1 MNFLESFEDA
11 TRPDI
16 PKKPWFDEVS
26 MGLVDSIEMLNRVV
40 DECIETGRYGLDLET
55 TGLDNRVFDGETKD
69 KIVGFCL
76 APDGKRGYY
85 APLRHQKGE
94 EHNLP
99 IQAAYACIRR
109 LVEADSVAVFH
120 NAKFDHEFLQFPGG
134 EGIGMWD
141 DPKTFDD
148 TNLLGWLRNTRDK
161 NLNLKHMSANE
172 LGKEMVELEDLFGK
186 DHQDKLDF
194 SELDPSWEPCIWY
207 TCSDA
212 ICTLLLY
219 EKVHPEVVAPD
230 GKRSLGQEVIYNLE
244 KMTLPATRW
253 MERARLWVDQE
264 RVAELMQL
272 GQVELFQAM
281 CDIYDFCN
289 EALGSKRPLDRDEH
303 GNTHPGTV
311 EPGWFRV
318 LRKKFV
324 PDNPDYDINKQIE
337 DCRQEAKRKNMDDLD
352 AKGHYFKLDVPE
364 GDPDHGS
371 PQKYDI
377 LSRQQLGPL
386 FEELRIPDLNRTAK
400 SDQVQTTQ
408 AEIEWLDEKHG
419 HKYPFLPKI
428 KRLGEL
434 QKALGTYL
442 ISLHRDVGPDGTL
455 RANYKQMGTDT
466 GRFTTPSSKN
476 PEEDGGTKF
485 PIHGAPATYDKKRPQ
500 CLLGIRSAF
509 RARPGRTMVAID
521 CGGVELRIATIYS
534 GEPKWLREYFRC
546 SSCGNEFEAG
556 DGTIT
561 PEAPPAYCPKCGDDR
576 IGDLHT
582 LTGITFFGEDKVGTK
597 QWKQMRQEAKC
608 VHPDTLVLTPSG
620 LERIG
625 AKFEF
630 GKRDEFLDVENPEDA
645 AIWNGDAMQ
654 PVKASYNGGSKKLF
668 HVVTHRGIVTCSD
681 KHRFKLKNGRLMSIE
696 KGLAEGVGLVLPNVP
711 RMPVF
716 RGWKQ
721 IQYRAGEDVPPT
733 YIALGPD
740 LAYFAGVYLGDGM
753 KRGGWSVGISH
764 GHVEKTDKM
773 GIPYAE
779 WQDHLVAL
787 CEELQFR
794 PVRRK
799 QSVYLGSRK
808 VIGFLGALGLVGD
821 DEKRRLRVPDWVL
834 QGGQLSALQ
843 FLGGLIDTDGTVDKE
858 DAEIAI
864 TTKDAV
870 FGGQLMALLRALG
883 FMPRMEP
890 CWNKTYKRWYYRLH
904 IRASEA
910 LRLKDV
916 IRHRGKVDR
925 LRKAKLGTKEPE
937 NQVLAIIPAGR
948 QPCVDVS
955 MKGREHLYW
964 CNGLITHNSVNFAMA
979 YGGGPS
985 AIIRVIKGCSEQ
997 EAARHHRSFNEAY
1010 STLKNWWDEVKT
1022 FGRKRGYVTT
1032 AFGRHYPIPDILL
1045 PTKFGKVKQQ
1055 LLDEYPEKLARWE
1068 KKYEAARTPK
1078 QQAHLLEIKPAP
1090 PTDAAVKKQME
1101 INRKF
1106 KAKAERNATNG
1117 PIQGLSADITKL
1129 AMALIYRECKKRGWF
1144 EKVYMIITIHDELV
1158 FEVEDDILADAVET
1172 FQRIMT
1178 RNKTILNMKWPV
1190 PLTTDCE
1197 VGFDWTVPWDI
1208 KDFKYR
1214 RVRPDGF
1221 QTDEKGRL
1229 FRDKETG
1236 ELKAKRWPEK
1246 FVKIFGPAYGF
1257 APVVENLTEEEGRK
1271 FFGAEWKP
1279 LTEAPTEPTA
1289 PVQAPGPSPAPQTAQ
1304 ETPETAQKA
1313 PQAVPAEEMSEEAAS
1328 TPNSPAAPSKAPAAP
1343 TTSHRPSASTLKQ
1356 GEVFEYRL
1364 RELGIGV
1371 ADKLAHVIVHCRGR
1385 GSHPLRIVGPS
1396 GERLPWPDASIMV
1409 NDVEFLHIAGHYGI

>member
-11 TRPDI
+11 TRPDV

-26 MGLVDSIEMLNRVV
+26 MELVDSIEMLNRVV

-85 APLRHQKGE
+85 APIRHQKGE

-172 LGKEMVELEDLFGK
+172 LGKEMIELEDLFGK
-186 DHQDKLDF
+186 DHQGKLDF

-207 TCSDA
+207 ACSDA

-219 EKVHPEVVAPD
+219 EKIHPEVVAPD
-230 GKRSLGQEVIYNLE
+230 GKRSLGQEVVYNLE

-253 MERARLWVDQE
+253 MERARIWVDQE

-324 PDNPDYDINKQIE
+324 PDDPDYDINKQIE
-337 DCRQEAKRKNMDDLD
+337 DCRQEAKRKNLDDLD

-364 GDPDHGS
+364 GDPDHGF

-408 AEIEWLDEKHG
+408 AEIERLDEKHG

-455 RANYKQMGTDT
+455 RANYKQTGTDT
-466 GRFTTPSSKN
+466 GRFTTPSSKR

-485 PIHGAPATYDKKRPQ
+485 PIHGTPATYDKKRPQ

-521 CGGVELRIATIYS
+521 FGGVELRIATIYS

-546 SSCGNEFEAG
+546 SSCGNEFDAG
-556 DGTIT
+556 DGTAT

-597 QWKQMRQEAKC
+597 QWKQMRQ
-608 VHPDTLVLTPSG
+608 
-620 LERIG
+620 G
-625 AKFEF
+625 AK
-630 GKRDEFLDVENPEDA
+630 
-645 AIWNGDAMQ
+645 
-654 PVKASYNGGSKKLF
+654 
-668 HVVTHRGIVTCSD
+668 
-681 KHRFKLKNGRLMSIE
+681 
-696 KGLAEGVGLVLPNVP
+696 
-711 RMPVF
+711 
-716 RGWKQ
+716 
-721 IQYRAGEDVPPT
+721 
-733 YIALGPD
+733 
-740 LAYFAGVYLGDGM
+740 
-753 KRGGWSVGISH
+753 
-764 GHVEKTDKM
+764 
-773 GIPYAE
+773 
-779 WQDHLVAL
+779 
-787 CEELQFR
+787 
-794 PVRRK
+794 
-799 QSVYLGSRK
+799 
-808 VIGFLGALGLVGD
+808 
-821 DEKRRLRVPDWVL
+821 
-834 QGGQLSALQ
+834 SA
-843 FLGGLIDTDGTVDKE
+843 
-858 DAEIAI
+858 
-864 TTKDAV
+864 
-870 FGGQLMALLRALG
+870 
-883 FMPRMEP
+883 
-890 CWNKTYKRWYYRLH
+890 
-904 IRASEA
+904 
-910 LRLKDV
+910 
-916 IRHRGKVDR
+916 
-925 LRKAKLGTKEPE
+925 
-937 NQVLAIIPAGR
+937 
-948 QPCVDVS
+948 
-955 MKGREHLYW
+955 
-964 CNGLITHNSVNFAMA
+964 NFAMA

-985 AIIRVIKGCSEQ
+985 AIIRAIEGCSEQ
-997 EAARHHRSFNEAY
+997 EAARHHRSFNETY

-1078 QQAHLLEIKPAP
+1078 QQARLLEIKPAP

-1129 AMALIYRECKKRGWF
+1129 AMALIYRECKKRGWL

-1178 RNKTILNMKWPV
+1178 RNRTVLNMKWPV

-1246 FVKIFGPAYGF
+1246 FVKIFGPVYGF

-1271 FFGAEWKP
+1271 FFGAEWQP
-1279 LTEAPTEPTA
+1279 LALTEAPTEPTA
-1289 PVQAPGPSPAPQTAQ
+1289 PVQAPAPPSPVPQAPQEPHEA
-1304 ETPETAQKA
+1304 PETAQEA
-1313 PQAVPAEEMSEEAAS
+1313 PQAVPAEETSEEAVS
-1328 TPNSPAAPSKAPAAP
+1328 TPGPPAASPEAPAAP
-1343 TTSHRPSASTLKQ
+1343 PSTHRPSGSTLKQ